1 MINFLVKYFAI
12 FFLCFAFTSISNA
25 QKTASLNL
33 QQISALGYLDSLG
46 KIDSSIYWPNIKP
59 KLFIQNIRKNIS
71 NPTFIYSGSNTNFCG
86 YAALS
91 YSCIST
97 YPLRYTKFMIE
108 LYKNGK
114 ADFRKVHFKPS
125 DKVKLASGQLRFKGE
140 LDINHADQMWYMS
153 LADHFKGYINWLSLS
168 YGPGKENVLWPST
181 NFAKFNRMLR
191 RICDYKV
198 DAVGSDLI
206 RPIFNDV
213 TAFLNQKLVE
223 NHQVFLFLNNAI
235 LHKSNHNKVKFRFPT
250 HYVVLFSIT
259 ENAGTTNLVYWD
271 YGFKTLLQLPT
282 ETFKDILFGVTWC
295 NKNVEE

>member
-1 MINFLVKYFAI
+1 MINFLIKYVTI
-12 FFLCFAFTSISNA
+12 FFLCFAFNSISIAQQSVSLNA
-25 QKTASLNL
+25 Q
-33 QQISALGYLDSLG
+33 QIRALAYLDSVG
-46 KIDSSIYWPNIKP
+46 KIDSSVYWPHIKP
-59 KLFIQNIRKNIS
+59 KRFIQNIRKNITS
-71 NPTFIYSGSNTNFCG
+71 PTFIYAGSNTNFCS

-97 YPLRYTKFMIE
+97 YSLRYARFMIE

-114 ADFRKVHFKPS
+114 ADFRKVHFNPS
-125 DKVKLASGQLRFKGE
+125 NKVKLASGQLRFKGE
-140 LDINHADQMWYMS
+140 LDINHADQMFYMS

-206 RPIFNDV
+206 RPIFSDV
-213 TAFLNQKLVE
+213 IAFLNQKLVE
-223 NHQVFLFLNNAI
+223 NHQVFLFINNAI

-259 ENAGTTNLVYWD
+259 ESAGITNLIYWD
-271 YGFKTLLQLPT
+271 YGCKTLLQLPT

-295 NKNVEE
+295 NKNAAE

>member
-1 MINFLVKYFAI
+1 MNFLLNHFVA
-12 FFLCFAFTSISNA
+12 FFFCIAFSGILSA
-25 QKTASLNL
+25 QKTASLNP
-33 QQISALGYLDSLG
+33 QQTQALKYIDSIG
-46 KIDSSIYWPNIKP
+46 KVDSSIYWPNIKP
-59 KLFIQNIRKNIS
+59 KLFIQNVRKNIA
-71 NPTFIYSGSNTNFCG
+71 NPMFIYAGSNTNFCG

-97 YPLRYTKFMIE
+97 YPLRYAKFMVE

-114 ADFRKVHFKPS
+114 ADFRNVHFNPS

-153 LADHFKGYINWLSLS
+153 LADHFKGYINWLSLT
-168 YGPGKENVLWPST
+168 YGPGKENILWPST

-191 RICDYKV
+191 RICDYQV

-206 RPIFNDV
+206 RPIFGDV
-213 TAFLNQKLVE
+213 IAFLNQKLLE

-235 LHKSNHNKVKFRFPT
+235 LHKSNHNKIKFRFPT
-250 HYVVLFSIT
+250 HYVVLLSIT
-259 ENAGTTNLVYWD
+259 ETEGMTNLIYWD
-271 YGFKTLLQLPT
+271 YGFRTLLQLPT

-295 NKNVEE
+295 TKQVEE

>member
-1 MINFLVKYFAI
+1 MNFLLNHFVA
-12 FFLCFAFTSISNA
+12 FFFCIAFSGILSA
-25 QKTASLNL
+25 QKTASLNP
-33 QQISALGYLDSLG
+33 QQTQALKYIDSIG
-46 KIDSSIYWPNIKP
+46 KVDSSIYWPNIKP
-59 KLFIQNIRKNIS
+59 KLFIQNVRKNIA
-71 NPTFIYSGSNTNFCG
+71 NPMFIYAGSNTNFCG

-97 YPLRYTKFMIE
+97 YPLRYAKFMVE

-114 ADFRKVHFKPS
+114 ADFRNVHFNPS

-153 LADHFKGYINWLSLS
+153 LADHFKGYINWLSLT
-168 YGPGKENVLWPST
+168 YGPGKENILWPST

-191 RICDYKV
+191 RICDYQV

-206 RPIFNDV
+206 RPIFGDV
-213 TAFLNQKLVE
+213 IAFLNQKLLE

-235 LHKSNHNKVKFRFPT
+235 LHKSNHNKIKFRFPT
-250 HYVVLFSIT
+250 HYVVLLSIT
-259 ENAGTTNLVYWD
+259 ETEGMTNLIYWD
-271 YGFKTLLQLPT
+271 YGFRTLLQLPT

-295 NKNVEE
+295 TKKVEE